1 MRLLLTGG
9 AGFIGSHTCLSLLE
23 QGYEVIVVDSFI
35 NSSKKSLKRVL
46 DILTI
51 EGKDYANRLD
61 IEEVDLRDI
70 EGLNNVFENA
80 YKFGKKIDAVIHF
93 AGLKSVSDSISKP
106 LNYWDVNVG
115 GTINLLKIMKKFDCK
130 SIVFSSSATIY
141 DPEGSDMIDENNKI
155 SPINPY
161 GNTKYNIEKI
171 LTDLFNSS
179 DENWRVFNL
188 RYFNPIGAHNSGLIG
203 EDPKGIPNNIYPLI
217 TKVAAGMI
225 KQIEIFGND
234 WDTKD
239 GTGVRDYIHVMDLAE
254 GHVKAAEKMLQSH
267 SQVVNLNL
275 GTGKGTSVLEL
286 INTFENVNKLKI
298 PFVFTSRRQGDYG
311 KVVANNSLAIKLLD
325 WVPFRNIEDMCI
337 DGWNWQLKNP
347 KGY

>member
-35 NSSKKSLKRVL
+35 NSSKKSLKKVL
-46 DILTI
+46 EILAM

-61 IEEVDLRDI
+61 IEEVDLRDLKR
-70 EGLNNVFENA
+70 LNDVFENA
-80 YKFGKKIDAVIHF
+80 HKFGKKIDAVIHF

-115 GTINLLKIMKKFDCK
+115 GTINLLQIMKKFNCK

-141 DPEGSDMIDENNKI
+141 DPEGSDIIDENNKI
-155 SPINPY
+155 APINPY

-179 DENWRVFNL
+179 DDNWRIFNL

-217 TKVAAGMI
+217 TKVAAGLI

-286 INTFENVNKLKI
+286 IKTFENVNKLKI
-298 PFVFTSRRQGDYG
+298 PFVFTARRKGDYG